1 MRTPKTVIGPKSSE
15 LFKEV
20 AERLRYSEIEAIC
33 TDGDMNE
40 ILELAK
46 SKQPKF
52 IFYEAEREN
61 ADTLSY
67 MSHELPNEPLLM
79 FIAKKETDISNI
91 WQGENSRVL
100 RLPANPENVAMLLRF
115 CLRDTTALSEAEQAH
130 LLENHISHV
139 LVSGNITP
147 DVRGFYYILDTLILF
162 LKNRYRPL
170 GDVYREIGEKRRA
183 TVAGIDH
190 GVRAAINR
198 CWETSSNFFKMKYF
212 AYGRTRNPKPP
223 KPKEFILTVVA
234 GINRELTMDRFHI
247 DC

>member
-1 MRTPKTVIGPKSSE
+1 MKTPKTVIGPESSE

-20 AERLRYSEIEAIC
+20 AEILKYSDIEAIC
-33 TDGDMNE
+33 TDGGINE
-40 ILELAK
+40 ILELAETK
-46 SKQPKF
+46 HPKF
-52 IFYEAEREN
+52 VFYEAEREN
-61 ADTLSY
+61 ADALSY

-115 CLRDTTALSEAEQAH
+115 CLRDITALSEAEQAR
-130 LLENHISHV
+130 LLESHISHV
-139 LVSGNITP
+139 LVSGNISP
-147 DVRGFYYILDTLILF
+147 DVRGFYYLLDTLTLF

-170 GDVYREIGEKRRA
+170 GDVYREIGERRGA

-190 GVRAAINR
+190 GVRAAIKR

-212 AYGRTRNPKPP
+212 TFGRARREQIPR
-223 KPKEFILTVVA
+223 PKEFILTVVA
-234 GINRELTMDRFHI
+234 GINRELTIDRFHI
-247 DC
+247 D